1 MTDDPFNAD
10 FALLDYLR
18 AHQSMPFEEWL
29 ASATT
34 HGGRNLTQAEK
45 DATRAAHRKH
55 GGQPPPTDQ
64 APPVW

>member
-1 MTDDPFNAD
+1 MIDDPFNAD

-18 AHQSMPFEEWL
+18 ALQSMPFEEWL

-34 HGGRNLTQAEK
+34 HGGRNLTEAEK
-45 DATRAAHRKH
+45 EATREARRKH
-55 GGQPPPTDQ
+55 GGKPPLTGQ